1 MPAPHNI
8 SESPH
13 LAKIMW
19 VLMGMVAEKIDGHI
33 VEHKQIF
40 LGSLRG
46 LWLLREG
53 GRGGGGVVYENL

>member
-1 MPAPHNI
+1 MVLKLICEQMPAPHNI
-8 SESPH
+8 TKRIPH
-13 LAKIMW
+13 LAKITW

-46 LWLLREG
+46 LWLL
-53 GRGGGGVVYENL
+53 LDS